1 MKITQVSVNNPVFA
15 TMMMVALMVMGLFA
29 YQKLS
34 VDQMPDIT
42 IPFVQV
48 TTSYP
53 GASSEAVMQDVTR
66 PIEEVVN
73 TVSGIKSI
81 RSFSREGFS
90 RVMVEFELSVDVKT
104 AVQDVRDKVAGVR
117 RGFNKDV
124 GEPTVTRADN
134 DNDQP
139 IMYLSMKSPA
149 RSLRE
154 LSDLADQLVVKRLQ
168 GSYGVGTID
177 VSGAVQ
183 REMAVYLNPDKM
195 SAYGISVDQVV
206 NAIRNNNQNQA
217 AGFLVGERTERLV
230 RVQGKFKDAADFERM
245 IITRR
250 GSNGS
255 AAPIT
260 LGMIAN
266 VRDTEREETSL
277 STNNGTRGI
286 SIEIRKTRGANSI
299 EASESIKKNI
309 EKIAK
314 SLPPDLS
321 LQITFDQSKFIKQGV
336 DNVKHTILEGAAL
349 TVLIVFLFL
358 HSWRSTVITGLTI
371 PISVL
376 ATFIAIY
383 AFGFTINFLTLMALS
398 LSIGILIDDAIV
410 VRENIVRHLAMG
422 KSHAQASLEATQ
434 EIGLA
439 VMATTFTI
447 VAVFLP
453 VAFMDG
459 IIGKFFFQ
467 FGIAVTVAVLVSLF
481 VSFTLDP
488 MLSAVWH
495 DPPSWINR
503 VKPIKWALD
512 KQTAFMD
519 WLHAF
524 YDRALRW
531 TFRPESRKT
540 WMPKITVWQY
550 VRSGFK
556 ATELKFGWV
565 HIRNKARVLLGAAF
579 IFFASFGLI
588 PLLGS
593 EFVPETDENWTNA
606 MIQTPIGSSYH
617 YTKGKAEQVEMAL
630 KEFPEIKRISRNVW
644 KNGAWFGLELIDKD
658 LRAERTKKVLD
669 DAIRKRLSSI
679 AGLEVRVGW
688 NRQTI
693 FVMGPDIRELDRI
706 AQEVVTKVKAI
717 KGTVDVENSY
727 KPTSPTLDIIVNR
740 ELASD
745 LGVNMAAVVSTTR
758 AMIAGEDAGQWEG
771 PDGENHQILVRLPQ
785 NERTGVPDLDKLT
798 VPTSS
803 LNADGSP
810 RMVQLRQIAEF
821 KPSYAERQIERRN
834 LQRLVQV
841 WYGVASSHTAGEVSS
856 DVRKAIATMQLPP
869 GYQFQF
875 GGQSQDMAE
884 SGMNFILAIGMG
896 VIFIYLILA
905 SQFGSFLQPF
915 AIMASLPL
923 SLIGVFIALLCFRST
938 VNLFSAIG
946 FLMLM
951 GLVTKNAILLVDFT
965 NHGRREGMKRE
976 DAIFA
981 AGQVRLR
988 PILMT
993 TGAMIG
999 GMLPLALALGA
1010 GSEQQSPMAHA
1021 VIGGIITSTVMTL
1034 LVVPVLYTYMD
1045 SLGAMCTRWF
1055 TRNANVETAAA
1066 QEAHAHPGHSAPHAG
1081 GGSIEPVLSEKH
1093 AGD

>member
-1 MKITQVSVNNPVFA
+1 MRITQISVNNPVFA
-15 TMMMVALMVMGLFA
+15 TMMMVGLMVMGLFA
-29 YQKLS
+29 YQRLS

-42 IPFVQV
+42 FPFVQV
-48 TTSYP
+48 QTSYP

-66 PIEEVVN
+66 PIEEAIN
-73 TVSGIKSI
+73 TISGIKSI

-90 RVMVEFELSVDVKT
+90 RVMVEFELGIDVKT

-168 GSYGVGTID
+168 GSYGVGTIE

-183 REMAVYLNPDKM
+183 REMAIFLNTDKM
-195 SAYGISVDQVV
+195 AAYGVSAEQVV
-206 NAIRNNNQNQA
+206 TAIRSQNQNQA

-230 RVQGKFKDAADFERM
+230 RVQGKFKDATDFERV
-245 IITRR
+245 IVARR
-250 GSNGS
+250 GSNGNN
-255 AAPIT
+255 APIT
-260 LGMIAN
+260 LGMIAT

-286 SIEIRKTRGANSI
+286 SIEIRKTRGANTL
-299 EASESIKKNI
+299 EAAESIRGNITKLKKT
-309 EKIAK
+309 
-314 SLPPDLS
+314 LPPDLT
-321 LQITFDQSKFIKQGV
+321 LDLTFDQSKFIKQGV
-336 DNVKHTILEGAAL
+336 DNVKHTILEGAGL

-376 ATFIAIY
+376 ATFIALY
-383 AFGFTINFLTLMALS
+383 AFGFSINFLTLMALS

-422 KSHAQASLEATQ
+422 KSHFQASIEATQ

-453 VAFMDG
+453 VAFMGG
-459 IIGKFFFQ
+459 IIGLFFYQ

-495 DPPSWINR
+495 DPPSFINR

-512 KQTAFMD
+512 KQTAMMD
-519 WLHAF
+519 WLHVT
-524 YDRALRW
+524 YDRVLRW
-531 TFRPESRKT
+531 TFRPEYRRL
-540 WMPKITVWQY
+540 WIPKFTLIDY
-550 VRSGFK
+550 AKSGFTR
-556 ATELKFGWV
+556 AHLKLDWFT
-565 HIRNKARVLLGAAF
+565 IRNRGIVLWAAAF
-579 IFFASFGLI
+579 TFFASFALV
-588 PLLGS
+588 PFLGS
-593 EFVPETDENWTNA
+593 EFVPETDENWANA
-606 MIQTPIGSSYH
+606 IIQTPIGSSLN
-617 YTKGKAEQVEMAL
+617 YTIGKAEQVEAAL
-630 KEFPEIKRISRNVW
+630 REFPEIKRVSRNVW
-644 KNGAWFGLELIDKD
+644 KSGAWFGLELTDKE
-658 LRAERTKKVLD
+658 ARTRSKKELD

-688 NRQTI
+688 NRPIQI
-693 FVMGPDIRELDRI
+693 FVMGPEIRELDRI
-706 AQEVVTKVKAI
+706 SQEVVAKLKTI
-717 KGTVDVENSY
+717 KGTVDIESSY
-727 KPTSPTLDIIVNR
+727 KPTSPTLDITINR

-745 LGVNMAAVVSTTR
+745 LGVSMASVVTTTR

-771 PDGENHQILVRLPQ
+771 PDGENHQVLVRLPK
-785 NERTGVPDLDKLT
+785 NERTGVADLDKIYL
-798 VPTSS
+798 PSS
-803 LNADGSP
+803 QTNADGSP
-810 RMVQLRQIAEF
+810 RMVALRQIADF
-821 KPSYAERQIERRN
+821 TPAYAERQIERRN

-841 WYGVASSHTAGEVSS
+841 WSGVASTHTAGAVSS
-856 DVRKAIATMQLPP
+856 DVQKALKEITLPP

-875 GGQSQDMAE
+875 GGSSQEMAD
-884 SGMNFILAIGMG
+884 SVGYAIAALSLA

-905 SQFGSFLQPF
+905 SQFGSFLQPI

-923 SLIGVFIALLCFRST
+923 SLIGVFMSLLLFKST
-938 VNLFSAIG
+938 LNLFSVIG
-946 FLMLM
+946 FIMLM

-965 NHGRREGMKRE
+965 NHGRREGMNRD

-993 TGAMIG
+993 TAAMIG
-999 GMLPLALALGA
+999 GMLPLALAFGA

-1034 LVVPVLYTYMD
+1034 VVVPVLYTYFD
-1045 SLGAMCTRWF
+1045 TWGAKALTWF
-1055 TRNANVETAAA
+1055 TRNANAETAAA
-1066 QEAHAHPGHSAPHAG
+1066 QEAHRPHGAG
-1081 GGSIEPVLSEKH
+1081 GGAEPVLSEKRSE
-1093 AGD
+1093 A